1 MISRL
6 FGWSGLVRQSA
17 FAGAF
22 AIGMVGSTMAQ
33 PVPTEQPLAEPA
45 GERVDFEIAF
55 EDGDV
60 FAYRT
65 RMDLRVEQEFGEGEL
80 AEQVLEYDITTRFT
94 VQGVEDDGTATLS
107 MKVTEGTVTIT
118 DGDDELFVRV
128 GDLAEGEEYAT
139 PYAAALANNV
149 VTLVISPEGLITSVL
164 GAEAYQQ
171 ALEATDGAD
180 PRQLGFFSPDQIKET
195 FEPLFTIEQLNGK
208 PRRVGTG
215 WATSR
220 EIELPPVAI
229 INLSY
234 NWKFQGVLG
243 DVSTLTSSVET
254 TVRRPN
260 TPDPARPTVAL
271 EGSSGNVVTQWNAAS
286 KRVTRRISTLSLD
299 TRWAL
304 GELEIG
310 QKQQSAVRIEMVP
323 VGE

>member
-6 FGWSGLVRQSA
+6 FGWGIGSA
-17 FAGAF
+17 SCAAACVVATSVAGT
-22 AIGMVGSTMAQ
+22 AIGQ

-45 GERVDFEIAF
+45 GQRVDFEIAF
-55 EDGDV
+55 AEGDV

-65 RMDLRVEQEFGEGEL
+65 QMDLRVEQEFGEGEL

-94 VQGVEDDGTATLS
+94 VQGVEEDGTATLS
-107 MKVTEGTVTIT
+107 MKVTEGSVTIT
-118 DGDDELFVRV
+118 DGDEELFVRIAEL
-128 GDLAEGEEYAT
+128 GEGEEYAT
-139 PYAAALANNV
+139 PYAAALATNV
-149 VTLVISPEGLITSVL
+149 VTLVVSPEGVITSVL
-164 GAEAYQQ
+164 GADAYQT
-171 ALEATDGAD
+171 ALDATEGAD
-180 PRQLGFFSPDQIKET
+180 PRQLGFFSAEQIKET
-195 FEPLFTIEQLNGK
+195 FEPLFTIEQLNGT

-220 EIELPPVAI
+220 EVELPPVAI
-229 INLSY
+229 IDLSY

-243 DVSTLTSSVET
+243 EVATLTSSVET

-260 TPDPARPTVAL
+260 TPDPARPTIAV
-271 EGSSGNVVTQWNAAS
+271 ESSSGNVVTQWNSA
-286 KRVTRRISTLSLD
+286 RQLVTRRISTLALD

-310 QKQQSAVRIEMVP
+310 QKQQSAVRIELVP